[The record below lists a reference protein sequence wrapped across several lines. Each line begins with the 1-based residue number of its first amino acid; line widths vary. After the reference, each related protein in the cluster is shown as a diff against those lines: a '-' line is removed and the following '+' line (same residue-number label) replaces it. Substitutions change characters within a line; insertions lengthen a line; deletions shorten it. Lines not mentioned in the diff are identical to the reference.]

1 MTDNRHDATVMR
13 MMNALYAEDSATAP
27 HDSSK
32 FAQTLLILRSEPAR
46 GRVILFLDERDS
58 SHGYAILIPFWSNE
72 LGGAVAFVDELYVI
86 PDSRRLG
93 IARGLFEFVNRER
106 PFEAVAM
113 SLEVSPKNQK
123 AWNLYTSVGFE
134 PRPFTTMLW
143 RMPAR

>member
-1 MTDNRHDATVMR
+1 MDQICYVEMTDNRHDDAVVS

-32 FAQTLLILRSEPAR
+32 FAQTLRLLRSEPAR
-46 GRVILFLDERDS
+46 GRVILFLEENNS
-58 SHGYAILIPFWSNE
+58 LHGYAIVIPFWSNE

-86 PDSRRLG
+86 PNSRRMG

-106 PFEAVAM
+106 PFGAVAM

-123 AWNLYTSVGFE
+123 AWNLY
-134 PRPFTTMLW
+134 
-143 RMPAR
+143 